1 MEVWKKYKDYNIEV
15 SNTGKVRTT
24 ERDVLYKDGR
34 RHHYDS
40 KELKQH
46 IIRQYYYVT
55 LSIDGKSK
63 NFRVNRLVA
72 ECFIENPYNLPIV
85 NHKDE
90 NKLNNSADNLEWCTA
105 SYNNTY
111 NDSHLKRGV
120 NLQNKRSKKV
130 YQYSLD
136 GTLIKIWPSIR
147 EIRRVKGYDNGQISK
162 CCNNK
167 LKNNI
172 SYGYIWKY
180 SID

>member
-1 MEVWKKYKDYNIEV
+1 
-15 SNTGKVRTT
+15 
-24 ERDVLYKDGR
+24 
-34 RHHYDS
+34 
-40 KELKQH
+40 
-46 IIRQYYYVT
+46 
-55 LSIDGKSK
+55 
-63 NFRVNRLVA
+63 
-72 ECFIENPYNLPIV
+72 V